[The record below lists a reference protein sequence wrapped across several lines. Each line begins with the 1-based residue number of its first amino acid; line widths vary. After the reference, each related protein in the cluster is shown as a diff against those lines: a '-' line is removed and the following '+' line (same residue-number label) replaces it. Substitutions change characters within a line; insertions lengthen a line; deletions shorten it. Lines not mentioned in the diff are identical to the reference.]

1 METKKPVKRIV
12 MSIKFDHV
20 LVAKID
26 AEAEAE
32 GLTRS
37 TVIRRVLL
45 RNYAR

>member
-1 METKKPVKRIV
+1 MRTKKLVKRIV
-12 MSIKFDHV
+12 LSIKIDDA
-20 LVAKID
+20 LLGKID